1 MHLSFSNKPI
11 IEHETRTLSMRT
23 LIMKHGM
30 LFAIV
35 IASCANSGFAAAPAG
50 WEARIS
56 GTTPYQLFKPAN
68 YDTAK
73 RYPLVAVFH
82 GAGGRGTANDRYG
95 EQECIALTKD
105 SIKTKYPCFIIAPQC
120 PTTAQWVNV
129 PFNQGLYSTT
139 QTPISDQ
146 LKDVYNAI
154 IILSKELPVD
164 KNRLYL
170 MGGSMGAYAQ
180 WDLLARYP
188 NTFAASIPA
197 SGGGDT
203 SKAKVM
209 ANVPIHAFHSTD
221 DGAVPFSGSVNLI
234 NAIRKAGGHP
244 LFDTLVN
251 MGHIWQFTI
260 IDSVNVARH
269 KQTLINWLF
278 LQSLPTTSIAEHMNR
293 PYGNMARDIRQ
304 VVVGSRNV
312 NGGLAPDTRYTIV
325 RCDGKMIARCK
336 GTELNGFLN
345 RAPKGIYL
353 IIDNIK

>member
-1 MHLSFSNKPI
+1 MRKVIMNL
-11 IEHETRTLSMRT
+11 RT
-23 LIMKHGM
+23 LI
-30 LFAIV
+30 AIV
-35 IASCANSGFAAAPAG
+35 IVCCVNHGFAAAPAG
-50 WEARIS
+50 WVARIS
-56 GTTPYQLFKPAN
+56 GATPYQLFKPAN
-68 YDTAK
+68 YDTTK

-82 GAGGRGTANDRYG
+82 GAGGRGTANDRYD

-105 SIKTKYPCFIIAPQC
+105 SIKTRYPCFIIAPQC

-139 QTPISDQ
+139 QTPVSAQ

-154 IILSKELPVD
+154 IALPKELPVD

-188 NTFAASIPA
+188 NTFAASIPV

-203 SKAKVM
+203 SKAKLM

-221 DGAVPFSGSVNLI
+221 DGIIPFLTSVDLI

-244 LFDTLVN
+244 LFDTLVK
-251 MGHIWQFTI
+251 MGHMWQFTI
-260 IDSVNVARH
+260 ADSVNVARH

-278 LQSLPTTSIAEHMNR
+278 SQSLPTTSVAGMKTPGTDQMGRLH
-293 PYGNMARDIRQ
+293 GNKASDIRW
-304 VVVGSRNV
+304 VFVDTRRV
-312 NGGLAPDTRYTIV
+312 NASFTADTRYDIV
-325 RCDGKMIARCK
+325 GCDGKMIARCR
-336 GTELNGFLN
+336 GTQLNGFLN

-353 IIDNIK
+353 LIDKMR